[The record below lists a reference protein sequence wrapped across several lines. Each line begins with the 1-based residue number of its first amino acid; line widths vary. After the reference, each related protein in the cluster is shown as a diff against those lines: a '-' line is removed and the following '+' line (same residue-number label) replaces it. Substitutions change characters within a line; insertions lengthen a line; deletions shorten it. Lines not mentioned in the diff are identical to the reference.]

1 MASQQD
7 KLREASSHTN
17 KDKCENIC
25 GSIINIVNIQ
35 LDEHKIVNTN
45 NGMSIIIEGQI
56 ESTQGNAEGWSRHS
70 TAQGTA
76 EAEFMAQNDRQE
88 GQP

>member
-1 MASQQD
+1 MASQRD
-7 KLREASSHTN
+7 KLREVSHTN
-17 KDKCENIC
+17 KDKCKNIC
-25 GSIINIVNIQ
+25 GSIINTVNIQ

-45 NGMSIIIEGQI
+45 NGMSIIIEGRI
-56 ESTQGNAEGWSRHS
+56 KSTQGNAEGWSRHS

>member
-1 MASQQD
+1 MASQRD
-7 KLREASSHTN
+7 KLRGASSHTN
-17 KDKCENIC
+17 KDKCKNIC

-45 NGMSIIIEGQI
+45 NGMSIITEGRI

-76 EAEFMAQNDRQE
+76 EAKCMAQNDRQE